1 MTIDTN
7 PNCIFME
14 SIPAISAIYFALLQC
29 GYDFFE
35 VEKPAELTD
44 KIKSFNFKDSFPF
57 FGAVKQTTCVVY
69 PYWPRA
75 AILETAAFFLN
86 TANSV
91 FADFNA
97 FKKKIMSANNISDIE
112 RGSALWEWIKDFPD
126 SLNQVICDSNFQSYF
141 EWEKDW
147 VKQQNIIY
155 AENLCIIQA
164 YLDMCAKLYSSPIK
178 KVSIV
183 LNPIKCAYSA
193 DYHINGDCFI
203 FCSGAFRKESVIHE
217 FLHHVVHNTVIF
229 HSEAVL
235 HNCSDY
241 PGIDCSY
248 YLAHDKIG
256 RLNAF
261 EEYFVRTLTESVA
274 SENPPKSL
282 DGFIDEL
289 LSNLQ

>member
-1 MTIDTN
+1 
-7 PNCIFME
+7 ME

-35 VEKPAELTD
+35 IEKPNELTD
-44 KIKSFNFKDSFPF
+44 KIKSFNLKGRFPF
-57 FGAVKQTTCVVY
+57 FGAVKQTTCAIY

-75 AILETAAFFLN
+75 EILETAAFFLN
-86 TANSV
+86 SDNSV
-91 FADFNA
+91 FVDFNA
-97 FKKKIMSANNISDIE
+97 FKTRIMSAHNISDIE
-112 RGSALWEWIKDFPD
+112 RGSTLWEWIKDFPA

-155 AENLCIIQA
+155 AENLRIIQA
-164 YLDMCAKLYSSPIK
+164 YLYMCAKLYSSPIK

-193 DYHINGDCFI
+193 DYHINGECLI
-203 FCSGAFRKESVIHE
+203 FSSGTFKKESVIHE

-241 PGIDCSY
+241 LGIDCSY
-248 YLAHDKIG
+248 YLGHDKTG

-261 EEYFVRTLTESVA
+261 EEYVVRTLTESVA
-274 SENPPKSL
+274 SKNPRKSI